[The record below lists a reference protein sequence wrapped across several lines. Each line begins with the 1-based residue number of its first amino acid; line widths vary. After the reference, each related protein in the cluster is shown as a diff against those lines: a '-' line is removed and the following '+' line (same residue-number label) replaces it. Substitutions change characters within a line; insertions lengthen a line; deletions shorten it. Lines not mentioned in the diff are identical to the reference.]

1 MPFLDHRRSSCYNP
15 YIAAPYWL
23 NGLVPTAYISG
34 SSVLIN
40 ATQTMVDYVF
50 ERQEVNGPYGT
61 GWFGPEVTTLK
72 PRYLWGRYY
81 FLLGAAQL
89 AEADPTRTTK
99 IVNAMYAF
107 VNVAYAMLQV
117 GEGLDDGGWG
127 NARWHEFAISLQW

>member
-1 MPFLDHRRSSCYNP
+1 
-15 YIAAPYWL
+15 
-23 NGLVPTAYISG
+23 
-34 SSVLIN
+34 
-40 ATQTMVDYVF
+40 MVDYVF
-50 ERQEVNGPYGT
+50 ARQEVNGPFGT

-107 VNVAYAMLQV
+107 VNVAYNMLQA

-127 NARWHEFAISLQW
+127 NARWHEFALSLQWYDGSPLLATSALILSSIGCSTTTPTAISNYSSI